1 MHRINWEQYALEL
14 AKTASLRS
22 EDIYQKVGACAL
34 SHDNRVLGVAY
45 NGLKSGKNVDSVFWD
60 DRDKR
65 RPFMIHA
72 ESNLL
77 SLFSR
82 NEARIIAITLL
93 PCCSCAK
100 LICAWNIEKV
110 IYNQEYDNVDAVNT
124 KEIFDFYGI
133 ELKKMDYLDK

>member
-1 MHRINWEQYALEL
+1 MSRLNWEEYAMEL

-22 EDIYQKVGACAL
+22 EDPFCKVGACAL

-45 NGLKSGKNVDSVFWD
+45 NGLKSGKDVDQEFWK

-77 SLFSR
+77 SLFTR
-82 NEARIIAITLL
+82 NQCKILAVTLL
-93 PCCSCAK
+93 PCASCAR

-110 IYNQEYDNVDAVNT
+110 IYIEEYNNSEAEYS
-124 KEIFDFYGI
+124 KEIFDFYKI
-133 ELKKMDYLDK
+133 KLEKINY